1 MSAYVCAVCVCTSSG
16 HTHSA
21 NAVAGTQGAH
31 KGASALQHGID
42 ARLRGIELI
51 PDGLADRWHVWQQHH

>member
-1 MSAYVCAVCVCTSSG
+1 MDRVCVFLG
-16 HTHSA
+16 RTHSA
-21 NAVAGTQGAH
+21 NAVAGTQGTY

-42 ARLRGIELI
+42 TRLRGIELI